1 MNSKKTGFLAML
13 LTAMLLGGCGND
25 TAGTNLGGAVGD
37 TRERMVNGRDA
48 TGTNG
53 YGSGTYSGGTAYWDG
68 YGINSGKGMFGDTS
82 DTGDTDGLRGAGED
96 LRDAADDVGRDI
108 RNAAG
113 DLMDGDRAGLM
124 KN

>member
-37 TRERMVNGRDA
+37 SRERMVNGKDA
-48 TGTNG
+48 NA

-68 YGINSGKGMFGDTS
+68 YGINSGKGMFGDV
-82 DTGDTDGLRGAGED
+82 DDGLRNAGED
-96 LRDAADDVGRDI
+96 LRDAADDIGHDI

-113 DLMDGDRAGLM
+113 DLMDGDRAGM
-124 KN
+124 TKD